1 MAQTAVDNQPF
12 RRIMEHVGPTR
23 ALGLDDTTIELETA
37 LSAGV
42 RFDARATAPGRRLK
56 SSCSRA

>member
-1 MAQTAVDNQPF
+1 VAQTAVDNQPF

-37 LSAGV
+37 L
-42 RFDARATAPGRRLK
+42 
-56 SSCSRA
+56 